1 LGKERLLISF
11 TSNQD
16 AYERAIPTLQKFID
30 ALPAGTKAEEDE
42 RYALGQQNEAFTDAS
57 AIQYVSRSGNFVNHG
72 FQYNGALNILK
83 MILSYDYL
91 WNNVRV
97 KGGAYGCSSSFL
109 RTGDSYFTS
118 YRDPNLG
125 KTNEVYERV
134 PEYIRSFQADER
146 EMTKYIIG
154 TLGNMDAPLY
164 PEGKGQRAITAYLK
178 KLTLEE
184 LQVERDEI
192 LNATDADIRALADMI
207 EAVISDG
214 NLCVIG
220 NENNIQKEKELFM
233 NIRSLN
239 E

>member
-1 LGKERLLISF
+1 MKKSIKKLFATMLATLMLALSVPAANLLNVGSVF
-11 TSNQD
+11 S
-16 AYERAIPTLQKFID
+16 
-30 ALPAGTKAEEDE
+30 TKA
-42 RYALGQQNEAFTDAS
+42 S
-57 AIQYVSRSGNFVNHG
+57 AYDSVEN
-72 FQYNGALNILK
+72 
-83 MILSYDYL
+83 SYDYL

-125 KTNEVYERV
+125 KTNEVYEKM
-134 PEYIRSFQADER
+134 PEYIRVFQADER

-154 TLGNMDAPLY
+154 TLGNMDMPLY

-184 LQVERDEI
+184 LQEERDEI
-192 LNATDADIRALADMI
+192 LNATDADIRALADI
-207 EAVISDG
+207 VQAVLSDG
-214 NLCVIG
+214 NFCVIG
-220 NENNIQKEKELFM
+220 NENNIKKEEALFM